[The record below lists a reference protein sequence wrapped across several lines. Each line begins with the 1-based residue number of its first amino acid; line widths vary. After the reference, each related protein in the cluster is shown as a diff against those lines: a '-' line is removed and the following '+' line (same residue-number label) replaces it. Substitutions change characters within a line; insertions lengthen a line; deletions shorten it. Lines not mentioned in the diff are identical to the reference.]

1 MTWRPPFLQSGPA
14 LSQVKASDWL
24 TLIGQPLISGWGSI
38 DPEGTVWGP
47 VLKQDYA
54 QLYSQEECS
63 GLMGDPTWVTDNMIC
78 AGKKSV

>member
-1 MTWRPPFLQSGPA
+1 MDLYCVRW
-14 LSQVKASDWL
+14 ASDWL
-24 TLIGQPLISGWGSI
+24 THIGQSLVSGWGSI

-54 QLYSQEECS
+54 QLYSQEECR

-78 AGKKSV
+78 AGNVNV